1 MSVCLPCHWQD
12 LTSQEVAHL
21 PDDTVA
27 MIVLGAIEQHGAHLP
42 LSTDLDI
49 GVGLLDVACRTLAD
63 GFPLVTLPP
72 LAVGASEEHCSFA
85 GTVSLPSETVI
96 SILECHGAALARAG
110 VERLVMSNAHGG
122 NDAAMDIAALR
133 LRQRHGMLV
142 VKYHYLRSPL
152 PELPVASLPAGEL
165 RHGIHGGAVETA
177 IMRHLYPQRVR
188 TDQLDRHAS
197 SGERA
202 EAAGELLGPEG
213 EGSIAWLAED
223 LHPDG
228 VVGDARLGTSE
239 LGERLVRH
247 YADRLVRMLHETRA
261 RSLPNSPDHS

>member
-1 MSVCLPCHWQD
+1 MSVCLPYRWQD
-12 LTSQEVAHL
+12 LTSREIARL
-21 PDDTVA
+21 PGDTVA
-27 MIVLGAIEQHGAHLP
+27 VMVLGAIEQHGPHLP

-49 GVGLLDVACRTLAD
+49 GVGLLDAACRMLPD
-63 GFPLVTLPP
+63 GFPLVTVPALE
-72 LAVGASEEHCSFA
+72 VGASEEHQSFA
-85 GTVSLPSETVI
+85 GTMSLPSETVV

-110 VERLVMSNAHGG
+110 VRRLVMINAHGG
-122 NDAAMDIAALR
+122 NGAAMDIAALR
-133 LRQRHGMLV
+133 LRQHHGMLV

-152 PELPVASLPAGEL
+152 PELPAESLPASEL

-177 IMRHLYPQRVR
+177 IMTHLYPQRVR
-188 TDQLDRHAS
+188 SDQLEHHAS

-202 EAAGELLGPEG
+202 AAAGDLVAPEG
-213 EGSIAWLAED
+213 EGNLAWLAQD

-247 YADRLVRMLHETRA
+247 YAERVVRMLHETRA
-261 RSLPNSPDHS
+261 RSLPGNPDHS

>member
-12 LTSQEVAHL
+12 LTRREVAGL
-21 PDDTVA
+21 PGDTVA
-27 MIVLGAIEQHGAHLP
+27 AIALGAIEQHGGHLP

-49 GVGLLDVACRTLAD
+49 GVGLLDAACDMLPE
-63 GFPLVTLPP
+63 GFPLVSLPA
-72 LAVGASEEHCSFA
+72 LAVGASAEHQSFA
-85 GTVSLPSETVI
+85 GTMSLPSETVV

-110 VERLVMSNAHGG
+110 VRRLVMINAHGG
-122 NDAAMDIAALR
+122 NGAAMDIAALR

-152 PELPVASLPAGEL
+152 PELPAESLPAGEL
-165 RHGIHGGAVETA
+165 RHGIHGGAIETA
-177 IMRHLYPQRVR
+177 IMTHLHPQRVR
-188 TDQLDRHAS
+188 SDQFERHSS

-202 EAAGELLGPEG
+202 EEAGELVGPEG
-213 EGSIAWLAED
+213 EGNLAWLAED

-228 VVGDARLGTSE
+228 VAGDARLGTSE

-247 YADRLVRMLHETRA
+247 YAERLARMLHETRD
-261 RSLPNSPDHS
+261 RPLPGNPDHS